1 MKIAICNSKKWFK
14 LSDEL
19 LSIHHILN
27 IEHKCDLTLAALERF
42 QPDLVFFPHWNWIVS
57 SEIFKKYTCIVFHTA
72 PLPLGRGGSP
82 IQNLIKRGYAKS
94 PVCAL
99 AMSEG
104 IDSGPIYDQLD
115 ISLEGSL
122 SKILERLNNAVNI
135 LMRRLTK
142 HLPEPVIQIG
152 DTKTFKRLGGKDNE
166 ISYDANIE
174 EFYDSIRMLDDPSYP
189 SAYLSLRNVD
199 IEFSK
204 INRECEEL
212 FCQVRISPKELKK

>member
-14 LSDEL
+14 LCNEL
-19 LSIHHILN
+19 LSVHQILN
-27 IEHKCDLTLAALERF
+27 IENNCDLTLTALDRF
-42 QPDLVFFPHWNWIVS
+42 QPDLVFFPHWSWIVS
-57 SEIFKKYTCIVFHTA
+57 SEIFTKYTCIVFHTA

-82 IQNLIKRGYAKS
+82 IQNLIKRGHTKS

-104 IDSGPIYDQLD
+104 IDSGPIYDQIE

-122 SKILERLNNAVNI
+122 SKIFERMNNVVNI
-135 LMRRLTK
+135 LMRRLIK
-142 HLPEPVIQIG
+142 HLPEPVAQIG
-152 DTKTFKRLGGKDNE
+152 NIITFNRLGSKDNL

-174 EFYDSIRMLDDPSYP
+174 HFYDSIRMLDDPSYP
-189 SAYLSLRNVD
+189 SAYLSLKNVN

-204 INRECEEL
+204 INRECGEL
-212 FCQVRISPKELKK
+212 FCQVRISQKDLKK